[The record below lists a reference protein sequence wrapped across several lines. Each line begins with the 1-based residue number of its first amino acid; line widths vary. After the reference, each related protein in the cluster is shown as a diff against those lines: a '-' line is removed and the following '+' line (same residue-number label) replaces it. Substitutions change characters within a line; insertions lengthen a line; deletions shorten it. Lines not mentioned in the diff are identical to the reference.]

1 MRTEILSFREIPEI
15 DNYKRNISVER
26 LIQIPDHKS
35 KKASIIII
43 THKTNELDAN
53 KCLKLF
59 KNNRNILKVP
69 TRIRLF

>member
-1 MRTEILSFREIPEI
+1 MLSQITQTLA
-15 DNYKRNISVER
+15 KRKISIER
-26 LIQIPDHKS
+26 LIQFPDHKN

-43 THKTNELDAN
+43 THKTNESDAN

-59 KNNRNILKVP
+59 KTNRNILKVP